1 MTSQKKKVSES
12 LSAEASSSSSSSFAR
27 APSASNL
34 PSTQHA
40 DVTSNDA
47 AHAAASAKPW
57 ERSQSELNLKNKD
70 KSAARASASGMD
82 YSDCVG

>member
-12 LSAEASSSSSSSFAR
+12 LSAEASSSSSFAR

-47 AHAAASAKPW
+47 AAHAAASAKPW

-70 KSAARASASGMD
+70 KSAARGSASAMD
-82 YSDCVG
+82 YGDCAG

>member
-12 LSAEASSSSSSSFAR
+12 LSAEASSSSSFAR

-82 YSDCVG
+82 YGDCAG